1 MPGSGFSA
9 GKHNAPA
16 PRTYNPAMPAS
27 DLSSRLH
34 TAAEVRAIDRRA
46 IEVLGI
52 PGIELMQRAAAA
64 AFTGL
69 RRRWPAAR
77 RLVLLAGS
85 GNNGGDAYLL
95 GVRACEAGF
104 EVAALALGQAVDGD
118 ALRARLAFV
127 AAGGRLLEAGED
139 TPLPDADVYVDGLFG
154 TGLARPVEGLAAK
167 LIEALNASGRPVL
180 ALDVPSGLDA
190 DTGTPLGATVRA
202 SATVSFVAWKRG
214 LFTADGADCCGERV
228 LADLDL
234 PAAAWVG
241 QAADAQLM
249 GTGLDGLLHARRA
262 NANKGDYGHV
272 LAIGGDAGMGGSI
285 QLTARA
291 ALRSGAGLV
300 SVATR
305 PGNVPTLNAACPEVM
320 AHAAESPADFRTLL
334 ARASVLAIGP
344 GLGQGEWGQALL
356 ESTLEA
362 GKRLVLDADALNLLA
377 ATPRA
382 LPTGAVLTPH
392 PGEAG
397 RLLGIPAAQVQRDR
411 FAAARELAA
420 RFDSVLVL
428 KGAGTLVAAPDGR
441 VGVCP
446 WGNPGMASGGMG
458 DLLTGV
464 IAALLAQHL
473 SPWDAARLGVALHAR
488 AGDAAAG
495 DAPRGLLATD
505 LLMPLRR
512 LANGQAP

>member
-1 MPGSGFSA
+1 
-9 GKHNAPA
+9 
-16 PRTYNPAMPAS
+16 
-27 DLSSRLH
+27 
-34 TAAEVRAIDRRA
+34 
-46 IEVLGI
+46 
-52 PGIELMQRAAAA
+52 
-64 AFTGL
+64 
-69 RRRWPAAR
+69 
-77 RLVLLAGS
+77 
-85 GNNGGDAYLL
+85 
-95 GVRACEAGF
+95 
-104 EVAALALGQAVDGD
+104 
-118 ALRARLAFV
+118 
-127 AAGGRLLEAGED
+127 
-139 TPLPDADVYVDGLFG
+139 
-154 TGLARPVEGLAAK
+154 
-167 LIEALNASGRPVL
+167 GRPVL
-180 ALDVPSGLDA
+180 ALDVPSGLEA
-190 DTGTPLGATVRA
+190 DTGTRLGATVRA
-202 SATVSFVAWKRG
+202 STTVSFVAWKRG

-228 LADLDL
+228 LADLEL
-234 PAAAWVG
+234 PAAAWIG

-249 GTGLDGLLHARRA
+249 GTDLDGLLHARRA

-428 KGAGTLVAAPDGR
+428 K
-441 VGVCP
+441 
-446 WGNPGMASGGMG
+446 
-458 DLLTGV
+458 
-464 IAALLAQHL
+464 
-473 SPWDAARLGVALHAR
+473 
-488 AGDAAAG
+488 
-495 DAPRGLLATD
+495 
-505 LLMPLRR
+505 
-512 LANGQAP
+512 

>member
-1 MPGSGFSA
+1 MPGSI
-9 GKHNAPA
+9 P
-16 PRTYNPAMPAS
+16 
-27 DLSSRLH
+27 SSRLH
-34 TAAEVRAIDRRA
+34 TAAKVRAIDRHA

-64 AFTGL
+64 AFTEL

-77 RLVLLAGS
+77 RLLLLAGS

-95 GVRACEAGF
+95 GVRAREAGF
-104 EVAALALGQAVDGD
+104 DVEAIAVGQASGGD

-127 AAGGRLLEAGED
+127 AAGGRLLEAVPD
-139 TPLPDADVYVDGLFG
+139 MRLPDADVHVDGLFG
-154 TGLARPVEGLAAK
+154 TGLARPVEGMAAE
-167 LIEALNASGRPVL
+167 LIAALNASGRPVL

-190 DTGTPLGATVRA
+190 DTGTRLGAAVQA
-202 SATVSFVAWKRG
+202 AATVSFVAWKRG

-234 PAAAWVG
+234 PGDAYAA
-241 QAADAQLM
+241 QADAELLD
-249 GTGLDGLLHARRA
+249 GTLDGLLPPRPA
-262 NANKGDYGHV
+262 NANKGCYGHV
-272 LAIGGDAGMGGSI
+272 LAIGGDHGMGGSI

-291 ALRSGAGLV
+291 ALRTGAGLV

-305 PGNVPTLNAACPEVM
+305 PGNVPALNAACPELM
-320 AHAAESPADFRTLL
+320 AHAAESPAEFRSLL
-334 ARASVLAIGP
+334 GRASVLAIGP

-356 ESTLEA
+356 ASTLEA
-362 GKRLVLDADALNLLA
+362 GKPLVLDADALNLLA
-377 ATPRA
+377 AAPRE
-382 LPTGAVLTPH
+382 LPADTIMTPH

-397 RLLGIPAAQVQRDR
+397 RLLGISATEVQRDR
-411 FAAARELAA
+411 FAAARELAS
-420 RFDSVLVL
+420 RFDAVLVL

-441 VGVCP
+441 VAVCP

-495 DAPRGLLATD
+495 EAPRGLLAVD
-505 LLMPLRR
+505 LLAPLRR
-512 LANGQAP
+512 LANGCAP